1 MTDAFRSPPPPLI
14 RQQQSVGIWNSSG
27 ANNLTSDY
35 LNHLRLTLDLTR
47 FYVLR
52 VAALFVA
59 SVGIAANI
67 VNILVLTKR
76 SMKSSTN
83 YYLCALAIFDILYLV
98 SAVTMTFQHQ
108 DNDVREMH
116 WYFRYKNICGR
127 TFTDMSSNIAIWL
140 TITFTVE
147 RYVGVCYPMRGKLWC
162 TTEKAKRVIPVV
174 CLVAAALTVPEFF
187 QYRIVSEVKLPLNV
201 TVLTRTPTD
210 FGNSTFYHVYN
221 HLRQSL
227 FAFVPVVLLLIFNA
241 LLVRTVCAAARERR
255 TLTVRIASLIFRR
268 QERLRRK
275 EQAITVTL
283 ITVVLV
289 FLVCQLPQAIQQLYA
304 IYLDLT
310 DQLTK
315 EKNLLLRIQGNYF
328 NLLVMINASA
338 NFLLYSAFS
347 YEFRR
352 SFKRLISRRRK
363 PRSIESGRDEEELR
377 VPIRRSALRA
387 SK

>member
-1 MTDAFRSPPPPLI
+1 ML
-14 RQQQSVGIWNSSG
+14 QQQQQPVRSWNSSG
-27 ANNLTSDY
+27 TNLTSDY
-35 LNHLRLTLDLTR
+35 LHHLQLTLDLTR

-59 SVGIAANI
+59 SVGIAANV
-67 VNILVLTKR
+67 VNILVLSKR

-83 YYLCALAIFDILYLV
+83 YYLCTLAVFDILFLV

-108 DNDVREMH
+108 DNDVKDMH

-127 TFTDMSSNIAIWL
+127 TFTDMASNIAIWL

-174 CLVAAALTVPEFF
+174 CLLAAALTVPEFF
-187 QYRIVSEVKLPLNV
+187 QYRIVSEEKLPNV
-201 TVLTRTPTD
+201 TVLTRTPTA

-227 FAFVPVVLLLIFNA
+227 FAFVPVLLLLIFNA
-241 LLVRTVCAAARERR
+241 LLVKTVCKAATDRK
-255 TLTVRIASLIFRR
+255 TLTVRIESLLFRK
-268 QERLRRK
+268 QERLRRN

-315 EKNLLLRIQGNYF
+315 ERNLVLRIQGNYF

-352 SFKRLISRRRK
+352 SFKRLISRRGRR
-363 PRSIESGRDEEELR
+363 PRSIESCKDEEQLR
-377 VPIRRSALRA
+377 VPSRRSALRA
-387 SK
+387 SQ